1 VVKNGVQLCTK
12 EAGTVLGEMSFLG
25 RALATADVAV
35 DCDGLQV
42 FQMSEEYLNDVF
54 QNQSRL
60 CSKFYWNLAKQLAE
74 LLVSCDTPTF
84 TVQASVCVSVSRSL
98 ALSFVRLGHRND
110 TCWLCQAQETDEQS
124 PPTPTSG
131 LTLIRVYISAQSQE
145 FRTFPWSE
153 GDTFG
158 DLSARITKKLRIAP
172 REFYYR
178 TRTSRH
184 TRTW

>member
-84 TVQASVCVSVSRSL
+84 TVQASVCVSLARSFSRLYAWGIGMTHVGS
-98 ALSFVRLGHRND
+98 VRHKK
-110 TCWLCQAQETDEQS
+110 Q
-124 PPTPTSG
+124 TSN
-131 LTLIRVYISAQSQE
+131 RRRRRPAV
-145 FRTFPWSE
+145 
-153 GDTFG
+153 
-158 DLSARITKKLRIAP
+158 
-172 REFYYR
+172 
-178 TRTSRH
+178 
-184 TRTW
+184 